1 MSCLKITYLHI
12 FLGCYIFK
20 SPTLISQ
27 YEFMTHQLMD
37 KHVHLVDVVY
47 VLPIQLY
54 PGFLIV
60 QIISMPTLYMLFL

>member
-12 FLGCYIFK
+12 FFGCYIFK

>member
-37 KHVHLVDVVY
+37 KLAHLVDVVY
-47 VLPIQLY
+47 VPPY
-54 PGFLIV
+54 TAVSWFLDCANN
-60 QIISMPTLYMLFL
+60 